1 MATQVS
7 SAPPIRP
14 LPEFAD
20 ILRQEE
26 RFSNGSS
33 QPTTADEQIN
43 SAFDRLMIQSGL
55 EVSPSMLL
63 LLTIC
68 CGIVAAGVVF
78 VIQENFLTSALAFAI
93 GCVVPITYV
102 AFERSRRQ
110 KLMTEQLPP
119 MIDELARAAK
129 TGRSIEQC
137 FAQVTYDTPAP
148 LGTEL
153 LTCARKLDLGL
164 SLRAAL
170 EGLPERT
177 GLVSLNIL
185 AMALSVHQISG
196 GDLVGVLERLS
207 HTIRE
212 RTQYLGRLRA
222 ATAASRATAVL
233 MLILPPGILAFFIF
247 RDPEY
252 FSKLMADTP
261 ARIITLIAI
270 ALDIIGI
277 VWVVRILRS
286 SERA

>member
-1 MATQVS
+1 MATQIS
-7 SAPPIRP
+7 PAPQIRP
-14 LPEFAD
+14 LPEFAG
-20 ILRQEE
+20 ILRQDE
-26 RFSNGSS
+26 RFSTGTGT
-33 QPTTADEQIN
+33 PTSTDEQIN
-43 SAFDRLMIQSGL
+43 SWFDKLMIQSGL
-55 EVSPSMLL
+55 DMSPSMLL
-63 LLTIC
+63 MLTVC
-68 CGIVAAGVVF
+68 CGILAGGVVF
-78 VIQENFLTSALAFAI
+78 VIQENFLTAALAFAI
-93 GCVVPITYV
+93 GCVIPIGMV

-110 KLMTEQLPP
+110 KQMTEQLPAA
-119 MIDELARAAK
+119 IDELARAAK

-137 FAQVTYDTPAP
+137 FAQVAYDTPAP
-148 LGTEL
+148 LGSEFL
-153 LTCARKLDLGL
+153 LCSRKLDLGL
-164 SLRAAL
+164 GMRAAL

-185 AMALSVHQISG
+185 AMALSVHQLSG
-196 GDLVGVLERLS
+196 GDLVSVLERLS

-233 MLILPPGILAFFIF
+233 MLVLPPAILAFFIF

-270 ALDIIGI
+270 ALDIVGI
-277 VWVVRILRS
+277 VWVLRILRS

>member
-1 MATQVS
+1 MATQLTP
-7 SAPPIRP
+7 APQIRP
-14 LPEFAD
+14 LPEFAG

-26 RFSNGSS
+26 RFSSGTSR
-33 QPTTADEQIN
+33 PTTADEQIN

-55 EVSPSMLL
+55 DMSPSMLL

-68 CGIVAAGVVF
+68 CGILAGGVLF
-78 VIQENFLTSALAFAI
+78 VIQENLLTAALAFAI
-93 GCVVPITYV
+93 GCVIPVTLV
-102 AFERSRRQ
+102 VFERSRRQ
-110 KLMTEQLPP
+110 KKMTEQLPP

-137 FAQVTYDTPAP
+137 FSQVAYDTPAP

-153 LTCARKLDLGL
+153 LSCARKLDLGL
-164 SLRAAL
+164 GLRAAL

-185 AMALSVHQISG
+185 AMALSVHQLSG
-196 GDLVGVLERLS
+196 GDLISVLARLS

-233 MLILPPGILAFFIF
+233 MLVLPPSILAFFIF
-247 RDPEY
+247 RDPDY

-261 ARIITLIAI
+261 ARVITLIAI

-277 VWVVRILRS
+277 VWVIRILRT